1 MKETK
6 KQIRAQLINEV
17 RKQFEFRLQQK
28 DDQIAHM
35 QTLFNREQDRRIALE
50 QKNNELVDANL
61 RLREQV
67 KAFEDWT
74 ERMQDFCNLPEE
86 ERGPAFRTYLDELR
100 TRQQSEEAMNGLVD
114 RLSVYSSFLGF
125 MGL

>member
-6 KQIRAQLINEV
+6 KQIRAQLVNEV
-17 RKQFEFRLQQK
+17 RRQFEHQLQRK

-50 QKNNELVDANL
+50 QKNGELVEANL
-61 RLREQV
+61 RLKEQV

-86 ERGPAFRTYLDELR
+86 ERGPAFKTYLDELR
-100 TRQQSEEAMNGLVD
+100 TRQESEESMKGLAD
-114 RLSVYSSFLGF
+114 RLSVYSSFMGF

>member
-6 KQIRAQLINEV
+6 KQIRAQLVNEV
-17 RKQFEFRLQQK
+17 RRQFEHQLQRK

-50 QKNNELVDANL
+50 KKNNELVDANL
-61 RLREQV
+61 RLKEKV

-86 ERGPAFRTYLDELR
+86 ERAPAFKTYLDELR
-100 TRQQSEEAMNGLVD
+100 AKQQNEEAMNGLVD
-114 RLSVYSSFLGF
+114 RLSAYSSFMGF